1 MRVLIAED
9 EATSLLVLQAAL
21 EGLGHDCITAKD
33 GLQAWDLLQTTAVD
47 VVISDWMMP
56 GLDGIELCRRMR
68 AQSRPEYTYFIFL
81 TGNSEKHDVL
91 TGMEAGADDYLL
103 KPLDFDELQIR
114 LLTAARTTTLR
125 AQLATERRELER
137 MNRELSEQGRTDALT
152 QLGNRLRLDEDL
164 QKLAARM
171 QRYGQRYCVA
181 MCDIDFFKAYNDT
194 KGHVA
199 GDEVLRTVARTIKHT
214 TRRGDSVYRY
224 GGEEFLLI
232 LAEQTLASATLA
244 VEHVRKA
251 VENLA
256 IELDAGPPTRVVTL
270 SAGVAALTAGDR
282 ASVARSLERAD
293 AALYRAKKAGRNNVQ
308 VAEAPPSSAAPT
320 AVDVG
325 TSRPG

>member
-21 EGLGHDCITAKD
+21 EGLGHDCITAVD
-33 GLQAWDLLQTTAVD
+33 GLEAWEILQTTALD

-56 GLDGIELCRRMR
+56 GLDGIELCRRLR
-68 AQSRPEYTYFIFL
+68 AQPRSEYTYFIFL
-81 TGNSEKHDVL
+81 TGNSEKSDVL
-91 TGMEAGADDYLL
+91 TGIEAGADDYLL
-103 KPLDFDELQIR
+103 KPLDFDDLQIR

-125 AQLATERRELER
+125 AQLAAERHELEC
-137 MNRELSEQGRTDALT
+137 MNRELAEQGRTDALT

-164 QKLAARM
+164 QELAARM

-181 MCDIDFFKAYNDT
+181 MCDIDFFKAYNDA

-199 GDEVLRTVARTIKHT
+199 GDDVLRRVARTIKQT

-232 LAEQTLASATLA
+232 LPEQTLALAALA
-244 VEHVRKA
+244 VERVRKA

-256 IELDAGPPTRVVTL
+256 IELDTGPPRRLVTI
-270 SAGVAALTAGDR
+270 SAGVAELSAGDQ
-282 ASVARSLERAD
+282 AAAAHSLRQAD

-308 VAEAPPSSAAPT
+308 VAEASPSFAVPT
-320 AVDVG
+320 DTGVG
-325 TSRPG
+325 TGRLE